1 MGIYAD
7 RAFGFIYSISEDGH
21 FKLTDMKTFQ
31 VVSDI
36 QPGTT
41 GLKYL
46 MHNDTRGVFIMA
58 DGDGQVYIYNQSSHP
73 PEQICKI

>member
-7 RAFGFIYSISEDGH
+7 RAFGFIYSISEDSH

-36 QPGTT
+36 
-41 GLKYL
+41 
-46 MHNDTRGVFIMA
+46 
-58 DGDGQVYIYNQSSHP
+58 
-73 PEQICKI
+73 

>member
-7 RAFGFIYSISEDGH
+7 RAFGYIYSISEDGH

-31 VVSDI
+31 VATDLAVSNA
-36 QPGTT
+36 

-46 MHNDTRGVFIMA
+46 L
-58 DGDGQVYIYNQSSHP
+58 
-73 PEQICKI
+73 